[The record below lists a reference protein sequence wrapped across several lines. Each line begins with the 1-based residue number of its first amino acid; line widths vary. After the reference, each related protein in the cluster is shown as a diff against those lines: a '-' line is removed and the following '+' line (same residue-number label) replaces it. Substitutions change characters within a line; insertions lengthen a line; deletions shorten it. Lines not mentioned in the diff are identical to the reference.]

1 MTASL
6 RPRARTVLAAA
17 GAATVLAA
25 AAAGCSEPAPVI
37 PRGAWSIVF
46 IDTGLDCQIAG
57 HNRAL
62 GEVSADKR
70 QTLVEDG
77 AEEASNITEVICT
90 VIDNDGSFSISGSE
104 YHTSGIPLSLTIS
117 VPEMSASASKDQPAK
132 GTVSYLSQDTATTF
146 SSTECNFYFLDGTG
160 QGAEAGNV
168 WLTFECPTIAAAQD
182 NVCQIQV
189 GYVAFEQCS
198 TTN

>member
-25 AAAGCSEPAPVI
+25 AAAGCSEPAPLI

-57 HNRAL
+57 HNRML
-62 GEVSADKR
+62 GEVTADKR

-77 AEEASNITEVICT
+77 TEGDNGITTTICS
-90 VIDNDGSFSISGSE
+90 VVDNDGSYTFNASE
-104 YHTSGIPLSLTIS
+104 YLSGTPLSLTLF
-117 VPEMSASASKDQPAK
+117 VPELTAGATKDAPAK

-146 SSTECNFYFLDGTG
+146 SSMDCNFYFLSGTG
-160 QGAEAGNV
+160 QGVEAGNV
-168 WLTFECPTIAAAQD
+168 WLTFECPSIATAQD

-189 GYVAFEQCS
+189 GYAAFEQCS
-198 TTN
+198 TTD